1 MDPWSNTATDT
12 GNYPYLS
19 FFLSFS
25 IYLSLSLCLS
35 LSHSLIISSFNKIQY
50 SLDSSIHENR
60 NKKPNKKNRPRIQQV
75 QVARPHESH
84 TVLLNVLRNSQDS
97 FFSFLFFSF
106 LLTVRGRP
114 FDVRTHVERTRA
126 YFFYHHQI
134 RIQNIIK
141 STTTCILLP
150 LLYYYHRRRR

>member
-19 FFLSFS
+19 FFLFLS

-50 SLDSSIHENR
+50 SLDSSLFTKTEIKPKQ
-60 NKKPNKKNRPRIQQV
+60 KKKKKNTAPGSSGSQGGET
-75 QVARPHESH
+75 HTSH
-84 TVLLNVLRNSQDS
+84 IRSSLERFMKLSGL
-97 FFSFLFFSF
+97 FSFLSPFFSF

-114 FDVRTHVERTRA
+114 FDVRTHVERTHA
-126 YFFYHHQI
+126 
-134 RIQNIIK
+134 RISLYIIIK
-141 STTTCILLP
+141 YRLLN
-150 LLYYYHRRRR
+150 